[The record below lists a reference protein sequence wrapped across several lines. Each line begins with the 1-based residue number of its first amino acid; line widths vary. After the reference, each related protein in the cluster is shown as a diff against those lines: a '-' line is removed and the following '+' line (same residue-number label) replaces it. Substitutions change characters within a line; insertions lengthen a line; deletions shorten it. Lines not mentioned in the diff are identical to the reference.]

1 MKTYV
6 LTVSTKFPK
15 GHIREGEP
23 TNFVE
28 KILNGEKIHT
38 IRGNYPLWYNRIK
51 EVQAGKAKI
60 SLRYWSGKPYN
71 SKQVEFK
78 CLYDSDFVGIQDV
91 EFDDY
96 MYSCCIDRRRT
107 TFVNCKN
114 DGLSDEDFESWFK
127 KELSSNGVFVIIH
140 FTGFRYAN
148 T

>member
-28 KILNGEKIHT
+28 KILSGEKIHT

-71 SKQVEFK
+71 SKQIEFK
-78 CLYDSDFVGIQDV
+78 CLYDSDFVGVQGVAICTTV
-91 EFDDY
+91 I
-96 MYSCCIDRRRT
+96 SAVIDNKYLKLT
-107 TFVNCKN
+107 TEICEN
-114 DGLSDEDFESWFK
+114 DGLNYDDFESWFK
-127 KELSSNGVFVIIH
+127 KDVAGYFGIIH